1 MELEIIF
8 DETAYSDKELYR
20 RKRLPETAKKLDEF
34 LQKNA
39 PDFYS
44 ARKALDFEAEF
55 RFLCRDMQIN
65 LDDKPFVYFFDFNY
79 PFNTDIS
86 NLTPDYSLILGG
98 GIRDMKYDT
107 EEGRNGFFENGNSV
121 IDSLLLL
128 IDRVVEK
135 LEEERPDGF
144 EAKSLWFRNMKDK
157 PAATF
162 CEALQRLLFL
172 NQMLW
177 QTGSRLVGLGRLDV
191 LLYPYYAREQ
201 EKGILTK
208 KLAAD
213 ILKDVMKC
221 LHGHYWF
228 KSSALLG
235 DTGQVIVIGGSDR
248 EGRFF
253 RNDLTDIFLELG
265 RELQL
270 PDPKIVL
277 RVNRNIPQDLLDS
290 GIRCMMTGT
299 GSPLLSN
306 DDVIIPVLLEFGIE
320 EADAYDY
327 ATSACW
333 EPLIGGRSSSMN
345 NVARLSYMK
354 ALDNLL
360 MEERLGRF
368 QDFEALKCCYLQYLK
383 REIRGVERQLY
394 ERRYRK
400 NTLYSVFME
409 GCRESGKDIV
419 EGGAKY
425 HNIGI
430 TTIALG
436 NTVNALL
443 NIQRYVFEER
453 RYELVDVKKISLYD
467 YEGYEETAGI
477 LKTNEAQYG
486 CDSEEVISLSNE
498 LLRFVSKETEEF
510 RLPDGGRLKFGS
522 SSPSFIMEGC
532 SAAASFDGRRK
543 GDPFQVHIS
552 NENISSYT
560 EIIHFAAS
568 LDYGGNRFNG
578 NVVDFMVSP
587 SFVQENFEKF
597 ALMIRRG
604 IEAGFFQLQMNVVDS
619 NTLLEAK
626 RNPDAFPQLLVR
638 VWGFSAYFVELPESY
653 QDLLIERALRN
664 EGKR

>member
-1 MELEIIF
+1 MDLEVIF
-8 DETAYSDKELYR
+8 DESAYSDKELYR
-20 RKRLPETAKKLDEF
+20 QKQLPETAKKLDEF

-44 ARKALDFEAEF
+44 ARKALDFEKGF
-55 RFLCRDMQIN
+55 LYLCRDMQIK

-79 PFNTDIS
+79 PFYTEIS
-86 NLTPDYSLILGG
+86 NLTPDYSLILRS
-98 GIRDMKYDT
+98 GIRHMKYDM
-107 EEGRNGFFENGNSV
+107 EGGGNRFFRNGNSV

-128 IDRVVEK
+128 IDRIVER
-135 LEEERPDGF
+135 LDAERPEGY
-144 EAKSLWFRNMKDK
+144 EKKSLWFRNIKDK
-157 PAATF
+157 PASTF

-177 QTGSRLVGLGRLDV
+177 QTGSRLVGLGRLDM
-191 LLYPYYAREQ
+191 LLYPYYVQEQ
-201 EKGILTK
+201 ERGTLSKEQ
-208 KLAAD
+208 AAD
-213 ILKDVMKC
+213 ILKDFINC
-221 LHGHYWF
+221 LHEHYWF

-235 DTGQVIVIGGSDR
+235 DTGQVIVIGGSERD
-248 EGRFF
+248 GGYL
-253 RNDLTDIFLELG
+253 RNELTDIFLELE

-277 RVNRNIPQDLLDS
+277 RVNRNIPQDLLNS
-290 GIRCMMTGT
+290 GLRCMMTGT

-306 DDVIIPVLLEFGIE
+306 DDIIIPALMDFGVE
-320 EADAYDY
+320 DTDAYDY

-360 MEERLGRF
+360 LEERLGRF
-368 QDFEALKCCYLQYLK
+368 QNFEMLKSCYFQYLK
-383 REIRGVERQLY
+383 REIRRVKRQLY

-453 RYELVDVKKISLYD
+453 QFDLVDVKKISLFD
-467 YEGYEETAGI
+467 YEGYEEVAGI
-477 LKTNEAQYG
+477 LRTNEAQYG
-486 CDSEEVISLSNE
+486 CDSDEVISLSNE
-498 LLRFVSKETEEF
+498 LLRFVSKETEDF

-522 SSPSFIMEGC
+522 SSPSFIMEGS
-532 SAAASFDGRRK
+532 SAEASFDGRRK

-552 NENISSYT
+552 NENITSYT

-578 NVVDFMVSP
+578 NVVDFMVSS
-587 SFVQENFEKF
+587 SFIQENFEKF

-604 IEAGFFQLQMNVVDS
+604 IEVGFFQLQMNVADS
-619 NTLLEAK
+619 NTLIEAK
-626 RNPDAFPQLLVR
+626 RNPDSFPHLLVR